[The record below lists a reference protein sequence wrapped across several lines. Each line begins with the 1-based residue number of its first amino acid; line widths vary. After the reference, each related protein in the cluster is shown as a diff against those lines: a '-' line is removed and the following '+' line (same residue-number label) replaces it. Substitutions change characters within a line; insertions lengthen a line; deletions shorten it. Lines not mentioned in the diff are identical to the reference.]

1 MKEPDLR
8 DAERRK
14 FILEGLG
21 LTGGLVLVSSSL
33 FSACEFTEFKSP
45 NEPVGGNL
53 VLDTTTSPYSVL
65 AQPGGAVAVAGVVV
79 IRISPDQASA
89 LSRIC
94 THQGCDLDP
103 NDNGSI
109 VGDRLRCGCHG
120 SEFNTGNGEVLKGP
134 ARVGLKSYPVEIR
147 ENVLTVIME

>member
-1 MKEPDLR
+1 MKNSELFDS
-8 DAERRK
+8 ARRE
-14 FILEGLG
+14 FIVKGLG
-21 LTGGLVLVSSSL
+21 VAGGLVLASSTF

-45 NEPVGGNL
+45 SEPGETNL
-53 VLDTTTSPYSVL
+53 VLDTTTEQYNVL
-65 AQPGGAVAVAGVVV
+65 AAPGGAVAVAGVVV
-79 IRISPDQASA
+79 IRLSPDRASA

-120 SEFNTGNGEVLKGP
+120 SEFNTGNGDVLKGP
-134 ARVGLKSYPVEIR
+134 AQVGLRSYPVEIR
-147 ENVLTVIME
+147 GNVLTVIME